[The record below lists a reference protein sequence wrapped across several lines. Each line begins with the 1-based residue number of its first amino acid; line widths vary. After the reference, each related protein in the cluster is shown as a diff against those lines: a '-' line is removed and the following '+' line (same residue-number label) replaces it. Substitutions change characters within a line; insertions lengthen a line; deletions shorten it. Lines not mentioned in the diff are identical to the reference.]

1 MPISQTTC
9 SKMVIDFFQNSVRYY
24 LFLSFA
30 KLFFVFF
37 IILFFISSIVVLIGI
52 AGVTFVV
59 KISFGELLY
68 LYLYSLPNSVFFILP
83 ITFFATAVLSLSKLS
98 YDYELLVFFSLGISP
113 NAIIKVFLPIS
124 ILISMTLLVFSLA
137 IVPLSNSAYRNFI
150 DEKKTNVDVNIKPGE
165 FGQQLGNWLIYVGE
179 VEGKEYHN
187 LVLFSKNGLD
197 FESFILSKT
206 GMAKNAFGVFEMDL
220 HDGIAYIADSDFKK
234 VVFENM
240 VVRNKLGEP
249 RLRSYDLLDYW
260 SKAFDGSSK
269 KLSQLFSQS
278 ILISLFPFF
287 SIALLPLFGVA
298 NPRFHKNFS
307 YLYIIVTILVFY
319 TFTYLISTNIPLL
332 GIVPFLF
339 AWSVVSYLLY
349 KRFILRY
356 Y

>member
-1 MPISQTTC
+1 M
-9 SKMVIDFFQNSVRYY
+9 MIDFFQNSIRYY

-37 IILFFISSIVVLIGI
+37 VILFFISSIVVLIGI

-68 LYLYSLPNSVFFILP
+68 LYLYSLPNSIFFILP
-83 ITFFATAVLSLSKLS
+83 ITFFTTAVLSLSKLS

-113 NAIIKVFLPIS
+113 NSIIKVFLPIS
-124 ILISMTLLVFSLA
+124 ILISLTLLVFSLA

-165 FGQQLGNWLIYVGE
+165 FGQQLGNWLIYVGN
-179 VEGKEYHN
+179 VENREYQD
-187 LVLFSKNGLD
+187 LVLFSKNGLE
-197 FESFILSKT
+197 FESFILANK
-206 GMAKNAFGVFEMDL
+206 GNARNAFGVFEMDL
-220 HDGIAYIADSDFKK
+220 DNGIAYIADSDNFKK
-234 VVFENM
+234 IIFENM
-240 VVRNKLGEP
+240 IVRSKLGEP

-269 KLSQLFSQS
+269 KLSKLFSQS

-287 SIALLPLFGVA
+287 SIALIPLFGIA
-298 NPRFHKNFS
+298 NPRFHKNLS
-307 YLYIIVTILVFY
+307 YLYIIASILIFY
-319 TFTYLISTNIPLL
+319 TFTYIISSNIALII
-332 GIVPFLF
+332 PFLVIW
-339 AWSVVSYLLY
+339 AIVAYLLY

>member
-1 MPISQTTC
+1 MIL
-9 SKMVIDFFQNSVRYY
+9 DFFYNSVRYY

-37 IILFFISSIVVLIGI
+37 IILFFISSMVVLIGI

-68 LYLYSLPNSVFFILP
+68 LYLYSLPNSIFFILP

-113 NAIIKVFLPIS
+113 NSILKVFLPIS
-124 ILISMTLLVFSLA
+124 VLISMTLLVFSLA

-150 DEKKTNVDVNIKPGE
+150 DEKKTNIDVNIKPGE
-165 FGQQLGNWLIYVGE
+165 FGQQLGNWLIYVDN
-179 VEGKEYHN
+179 VKDREYQN
-187 LVLFSKNGLD
+187 LVLFSKNGLE
-197 FESFILSKT
+197 FESFILANK
-206 GMAKNAFGVFEMDL
+206 GNAKNAFGVFEMDL
-220 HDGIAYIADSDFKK
+220 HNGIAYIADSDNFKK
-234 VVFENM
+234 IIFENM
-240 VVRNKLGEP
+240 IVRSKLGEP
-249 RLRSYDLLDYW
+249 RLRSYDLFDYW

-278 ILISLFPFF
+278 ILISLFPLF
-287 SIALLPLFGVA
+287 SIALLPLFGIA
-298 NPRFHKNFS
+298 NPRFHRNFS
-307 YLYIIVTILVFY
+307 YLYIIVSILIFY
-319 TFTYLISTNIPLL
+319 TFTYIISNNIPLI
-332 GIVPFLF
+332 GIIPFLF

>member
-1 MPISQTTC
+1 MIL
-9 SKMVIDFFQNSVRYY
+9 DFFYNSVRYY

-37 IILFFISSIVVLIGI
+37 IILFFISSMVVLIGI

-68 LYLYSLPNSVFFILP
+68 LYLYSLPNSIFFILP

-113 NAIIKVFLPIS
+113 NSILKVFLPIS
-124 ILISMTLLVFSLA
+124 VLISMTLLVFSLA

-150 DEKKTNVDVNIKPGE
+150 DEKKTNIDVNIKPGE
-165 FGQQLGNWLIYVGE
+165 FGQQLGNWLVYVDN
-179 VEGKEYHN
+179 VEDREYQN
-187 LVLFSKNGLD
+187 LVLFSKNGLE
-197 FESFILSKT
+197 FESFILANK
-206 GMAKNAFGVFEMDL
+206 GNAKNTFGVFEMDL
-220 HDGIAYIADSDFKK
+220 HNGIAYIADSDNFKK
-234 VVFENM
+234 IIFENM
-240 VVRNKLGEP
+240 IVRSKLGEP
-249 RLRSYDLLDYW
+249 RLRSYDLFDYW

-278 ILISLFPFF
+278 ILISLFPLF
-287 SIALLPLFGVA
+287 SIALLPLFGIA
-298 NPRFHKNFS
+298 NPRFHRNFS
-307 YLYIIVTILVFY
+307 YLYIIVSILIFY
-319 TFTYLISTNIPLL
+319 TFTYIISNNIPLI

-339 AWSVVSYLLY
+339 TWSVVSYLLY